1 MRLIT
6 SPKRLEGA
14 IKVPGDKSIS
24 HRAVI
29 LNSIA
34 TGKARV
40 SHFLAGAD
48 CLSTI
53 ACMRAMGVT
62 IHNGH
67 SLVVEGR
74 GLHGL
79 LEPETVLD
87 AENSG
92 TTMRLLMGILAA
104 QPFFAVIS
112 GDGSL
117 RRRPM
122 DRVIQPLRLMG
133 ANLHGRQSDT
143 RPPLAITGGDLR
155 AIHYTLPVASAQL
168 KSALLLAGLYASGQ
182 TTLVEAS
189 PTRDHTERMLRSM
202 GANISTYES
211 EKGQLCITLEPPIA
225 LNSVDLEVPG
235 DLSSAAY
242 WLVAA
247 AIHPNARLT
256 LEGVGVNPTR
266 TGVLDVLRAMGAKLT
281 LGRERLE
288 GGEPVADI
296 TIESSQLKGTDIEG
310 ALVPRSI
317 DDIPVLA
324 VAAAVASGTTTIRD
338 ASELRVKESDRI
350 ASLARELG
358 KLGARVEELPDGL
371 VIYGGATLKG
381 ADCSSYGDH
390 RLAMALAV
398 AGLVARGTT
407 TLDDEAVVAVSYPG
421 FWQDLERVAA

>member
-1 MRLIT
+1 
-6 SPKRLEGA
+6 
-14 IKVPGDKSIS
+14 
-24 HRAVI
+24 
-29 LNSIA
+29 
-34 TGKARV
+34 
-40 SHFLAGAD
+40 
-48 CLSTI
+48 
-53 ACMRAMGVT
+53 
-62 IHNGH
+62 
-67 SLVVEGR
+67 
-74 GLHGL
+74 
-79 LEPETVLD
+79 
-87 AENSG
+87 
-92 TTMRLLMGILAA
+92 MRLLMGILAA